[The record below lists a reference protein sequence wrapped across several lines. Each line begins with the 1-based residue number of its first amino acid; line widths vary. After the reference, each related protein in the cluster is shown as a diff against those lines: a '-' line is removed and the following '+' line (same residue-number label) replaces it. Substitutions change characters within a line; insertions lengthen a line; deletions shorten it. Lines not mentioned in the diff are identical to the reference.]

1 MKIAKHL
8 FNYQGS
14 KDKEGNLRRNYQ
26 SEKKKEV
33 DVSAALAELKNSVLK
48 IDDML

>member
-8 FNYQGS
+8 FNYQGG
-14 KDKEGNLRRNYQ
+14 KDKDGQLKKI
-26 SEKKKEV
+26 SSDLKKKDI
-33 DVSAALAELKNSVLK
+33 DVSAALAELKDSVLK